1 MNPIRPSA
9 PSPSRWAEMAGE
21 AAAEMASEMAV
32 EMHREMMQ
40 AGGPR
45 YEVVAPITP
54 SQPMAMAAG
63 GSALLSRD
71 HRDAVDTVTGEQNP
85 GQ

>member
-1 MNPIRPSA
+1 
-9 PSPSRWAEMAGE
+9 
-21 AAAEMASEMAV
+21 MASEMAV

-85 GQ
+85 WPIVLARVPAKPGTKKTPLESGVLF